1 MGWRVGAILASERRC
16 RADGGEKTDMRRR
29 HWIVL
34 LSLLAILA
42 ALPLSACG
50 SAATSGEEPEKQ
62 EIVMAFVPSRDV
74 NQIQL
79 SADKIAQYLSK
90 ETGYTVKAITVTNYA
105 AVTEGM
111 TSKKVDMGWVGPLD
125 YVIGHE
131 QNGAYPIT
139 ASIRFGQKGYKAFI
153 IAKSDSGINE
163 LKDLKGKT
171 FIFGDTLSASSSL
184 YPRYA
189 LIKAGLD
196 PDKDLKAQH
205 ISNQSAIAIAVYQ
218 GQGDAGSIY
227 DDARKNK
234 EVTQKFPDIMD
245 KTKVIYTSELI
256 PADPQI
262 VRKDLNKKQVEKLK
276 AALLKLSNDPEG
288 KQWLKDLFSIDS
300 LADANDA
307 DYNVLRDVV
316 KTVNPGLLKATPAG
330 K

>member
-1 MGWRVGAILASERRC
+1 MMRGAAADSSGGNMTMKSPVRRTILA
-16 RADGGEKTDMRRR
+16 
-29 HWIVL
+29 VL
-34 LSLLAILA
+34 LVVIA
-42 ALPLSACG
+42 AMPLTACG
-50 SAATSGEEPEKQ
+50 TRTASTGEEPVKQ
-62 EIVMAFVPSRDV
+62 DIVMAFVPSRDV

-90 ETGYTVKAITVTNYA
+90 ETGYNVKSTTVTSYA

-125 YVIGHE
+125 YVIGRE
-131 QNGAYPIT
+131 QNGSYPIT
-139 ASIRFGQKGYKAFI
+139 ASVRFGQKGYKSFI
-153 IAKSDSGINE
+153 IVKSDSGINE

-196 PDKDLKAQH
+196 PDKDLVAQR
-205 ISNQSAIAIAVYQ
+205 ISNQSAVAIGVYQ

-234 EVTQKFPDIMD
+234 EVIQKFPDIME
-245 KTKVIYTSELI
+245 KTKVIYTSDLI

-262 VRKDLNKKQVEKLK
+262 VRKDLNKTQVEKLK

-300 LADANDA
+300 LAEANDA

-316 KTVNPGLLKATPAG
+316 KTVNPGLLKATPVSR
-330 K
+330 